1 MYPLSNLLQIKD
13 ENLQQ
18 ELSELQN
25 RIAELERYRN
35 FSKVNELLE
44 SSKNILATEKNIDAI
59 IGCYK
64 KIDETIKFFRQPIE
78 EKFSQLS
85 YLNKL
90 IVKFFDPIEAQ
101 GINSTLAIQNN
112 KLKTEIDKDLID
124 PQEIENHLSQ
134 IDSIFY
140 INFKKILGKIKQTLS
155 EKSWDAR
162 YRNYLASQLEL
173 IHLSEKEINEKSTEI
188 SSCFDRIKF
197 IIESITEFETYH
209 DNFTNLA
216 KNFTLA
222 KEYFSSLTNILLNLD
237 TVNSCKDEIES
248 QIKILSKEF
257 AEFDPRLN
265 SFDTLCDGFQDL
277 SQKLNELYQLNQ
289 CELQKQQDEFILLLK
304 HSKQDLMDYAD
315 KLSLLKSKCA
325 HNKSE
330 QLQSIIEKIDLL
342 LNAEIKMEENASN
355 RDISS
360 DKISDLKETLKNAN
374 SILSEYRGIS
384 LLRCFAT
391 LWGGGKITSK
401 LLVNTL
407 EEQLTDLQTNMAR
420 LSPSR

>member
-1 MYPLSNLLQIKD
+1 MPFIFS
-13 ENLQQ
+13 
-18 ELSELQN
+18 
-25 RIAELERYRN
+25 AE
-35 FSKVNELLE
+35 
-44 SSKNILATEKNIDAI
+44 
-59 IGCYK
+59 
-64 KIDETIKFFRQPIE
+64 
-78 EKFSQLS
+78 
-85 YLNKL
+85 
-90 IVKFFDPIEAQ
+90 
-101 GINSTLAIQNN
+101 
-112 KLKTEIDKDLID
+112 
-124 PQEIENHLSQ
+124 H
-134 IDSIFY
+134 
-140 INFKKILGKIKQTLS
+140 
-155 EKSWDAR
+155 
-162 YRNYLASQLEL
+162 
-173 IHLSEKEINEKSTEI
+173 
-188 SSCFDRIKF
+188 
-197 IIESITEFETYH
+197 
-209 DNFTNLA
+209 FTNLA